1 VLWNLPADEYNKAA
15 IEAAGGIPPIAEL
28 VRSGNDAQKE
38 KATAVLHSTTLS
50 EGAIEPLVNLV
61 FYLAPR
67 LSKNTLPGFWGYRR
81 HSSTRKPR
89 SVSRPKAA
97 LMRC

>member
-38 KATAVLHSTTLS
+38 KATAVLHSTT
-50 EGAIEPLVNLV
+50 P
-61 FYLAPR
+61 
-67 LSKNTLPGFWGYRR
+67 
-81 HSSTRKPR
+81 STTR
-89 SVSRPKAA
+89 
-97 LMRC
+97 